1 MQVLTLPALIAQ
13 QIILA
18 VHSAQRKV
26 PHLHVMVLD
35 SIVLQAPIIVRKSL
49 SAGNE
54 VLVL

>member
-26 PHLHVMVLD
+26 PHLVLD

>member
-35 SIVLQAPIIVRKSL
+35 STVLQAPIIVRKSL